1 MAHTWSYDRAAAQI
15 ARRLEDVQAVDVVD
29 YTRDKSLENV
39 RTNQAYRVDA
49 VHLYVDILNVD
60 EMLQMTRDEGVSC
73 HRQTLHML
81 DHHYRAVSRILART
95 DARRVDIHNQRLHAI
110 VAKPYNTQ
118 PDAERTRVARAVALG
133 KLLIDVLAQA
143 ADEHGRLPVAKVRV
157 GIDSG
162 VSLAVNNGRSGY
174 REPLFLGDP
183 ANHAAKMAG
192 GGNARGIFLTNAARQ
207 ILGLRQM
214 QTPQLTALTA
224 EEIRQCENDAKL
236 DVSANTIVDEWR
248 DDLRKHPAGDFDF
261 HRHTPPLKTMD
272 IASLTPA
279 NSRRQEAVSVHAD
292 IDGFTRYV
300 HRHLADRP
308 EDVVRALHV
317 LRAELER
324 VVTEDFS
331 GRRIRFIG
339 DCVHAILCEGTA
351 HTTDAEATIAT
362 ATMCAGGLRSSFE
375 LALNEL
381 HIAGIDTDG
390 LGLAIGFE
398 YGPVTVTRLGGHGDR
413 IRCSVS
419 RATLGSET
427 EQMRCGGSETAI
439 GPHAF
444 QEAGDAVRALFGK
457 SRIVSQ
463 LDFNE
468 AAEAL
473 ASQGDTTAVQTKQ
486 AVLSTALP
494 AVARATE
501 RVVRPHAQP

>member
-1 MAHTWSYDRAAAQI
+1 MAHTWKYDHAAAQI
-15 ARRLEDVQAVDVVD
+15 GRRLEDVKTVDVVD
-29 YTRDKSLENV
+29 YARDMSLDNI

-49 VHLYVDILNVD
+49 VHLYVDILNVN
-60 EMLQMTRDEGVSC
+60 EMLQITQDEGVSC
-73 HRQTLHML
+73 HRQTLHLL
-81 DHHYRAVSRILART
+81 DHHYRAVSRILARA

-110 VAKPYNTQ
+110 IAKPYNTQ
-118 PDAERTRVARAVALG
+118 SDAEKSRVARAVALG

-143 ADEHGRLPVAKVRV
+143 ADDHSRIPVAKVRV

-162 VSLAVNNGRSGY
+162 VSLAVNNGRNGY

-192 GGNARGIFLTNAARQ
+192 GGNARGIFLTNTARQ
-207 ILGLRQM
+207 LLGLQEVPA
-214 QTPQLTALTA
+214 PQATALTA
-224 EEIRQCENDAKL
+224 DEIRHCENHANL
-236 DVSANTIVDEWR
+236 DVSAGAIVDEWR
-248 DDLRKHPAGDFDF
+248 EDLRKHPVGDFEF
-261 HRHTPPLKTMD
+261 YRHTPPLKTMD

-300 HRHLADRP
+300 HRHLAERP
-308 EDVVRALHV
+308 ADVVKALHV

-339 DCVHAILCEGTA
+339 DCVHALICEGTA
-351 HTTDAEATIAT
+351 HTTDAQASIST
-362 ATMCAGGLRSSFE
+362 AALCAGGLRSSFE
-375 LALNEL
+375 LALKML
-381 HIAGIDTDG
+381 RDAGIDTTG
-390 LGLAIGFE
+390 LGLAIGLE

-419 RATLGSET
+419 RATLSSEI
-427 EQMRCGGSETAI
+427 EQTRCGGSETAI
-439 GPHAF
+439 GPCAF
-444 QEAGDAVRALFGK
+444 EEAGAAVRKLFGK
-457 SRIVSQ
+457 SRVVSL

-473 ASQGDTTAVQTKQ
+473 ASQGDTKAAETKQ
-486 AVLSTALP
+486 AALSTALP
-494 AVARATE
+494 AVARAAE
-501 RVVRPHAQP
+501 RVVRPHALA